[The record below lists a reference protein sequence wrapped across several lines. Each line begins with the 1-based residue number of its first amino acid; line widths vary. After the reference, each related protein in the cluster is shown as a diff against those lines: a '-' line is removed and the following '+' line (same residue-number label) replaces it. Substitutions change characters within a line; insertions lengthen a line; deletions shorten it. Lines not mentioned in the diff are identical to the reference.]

1 MSFQTH
7 VVSSPSSFSNYET
20 LRKFYVNSLLRLV
33 ENQSIGLD
41 EAAVL
46 SRAIVLWD
54 DIHTQGFHELV
65 RRYQSGTYRARRQL
79 FDSLA
84 SE

>member
-1 MSFQTH
+1 MSFPIH
-7 VVSSPSSFSNYET
+7 VVSSPSSFANYDT
-20 LRKFYVNSLLRLV
+20 LKKFYINLLLRLI
-33 ENQSIGLD
+33 ENQSMGLD
-41 EAAVL
+41 EATIL